1 MSEDRP
7 EILKSERVSEHVLV
21 LTLNRP
27 EKRNAL
33 ATDLLGCVADALD
46 AAALDPSVRAVVVT
60 GSDRFFAAG
69 ADINEMASRQT
80 AGALADP
87 RPAIWTRIRNFGK
100 PLIAAVEGW
109 SLGAGNELVMCCDL
123 VVAGEG
129 AKFGQPET
137 NLGIIP
143 GAGGTAILP
152 RLVGRS
158 RAMMMCLL
166 GEPITAAEALQAGLI
181 AAVVADGTALAA
193 ATDLA
198 SRIAARAPLA
208 MQQAKVLVRAAFETQ
223 QSAHLTLE
231 RQAFSALFGTADKRE
246 GVAAFLE
253 KRSPAWTGS

>member
-1 MSEDRP
+1 MSDLTDILIVERP
-7 EILKSERVSEHVLV
+7 SAHVL
-21 LTLNRP
+21 LLRLNRP

-33 ATDLLGCVADALD
+33 ATDLLEKVAGALD
-46 AAALDPSVRAVVVT
+46 AAAGEGDVRAVVIT

-69 ADINEMASRQT
+69 ADINELASRET
-80 AGALADP
+80 GGALNDP
-87 RPAIWTRIRNFGK
+87 RPAIWTRIRNFTK

-129 AKFGQPET
+129 ATFGQPET

-158 RAMMMCLL
+158 RAMQMVLL
-166 GEPITAAEALQAGLI
+166 GTPLTANEARDAGLV
-181 AAVVADGTALAA
+181 AEVVSDGTALA
-193 ATDLA
+193 TGLA
-198 SRIAARAPLA
+198 LAERIAARAPLA
-208 MQQAKVLVRAAFETQ
+208 MQQGKALVRASFETH

-246 GVAAFLE
+246 GTTAFFE
-253 KRSPAWTGS
+253 KRNPQWSGT